1 MTERAEKAERADFSR
16 REVMQSIVAMFG
28 GAGLLDVDGLLARY
42 AEPGRK
48 AVRESGVGVFSPDD
62 VAFLDEVA
70 ETILPETSTPG
81 ARAAQAG
88 AFMALMVTDT
98 YSDRDQQVFRDG
110 MKALDE
116 ASRRMNG
123 KAFMEASPAQRLAL
137 LEAVDRAR
145 YGYQKG
151 KKSGEPPH
159 YFSQMKWLAML
170 GYFTTEI
177 GYTQALRYLETPG
190 RYDPCVPYTAGEKI
204 WASHA

>member
-28 GAGLLDVDGLLARY
+28 GAALLDVDGLLARY

-62 VAFLDEVA
+62 VAFLDEMA

-137 LEAVDRAR
+137 LEAVDRER
-145 YGYQKG
+145 YDYQKG
-151 KKSGEPPH
+151 KKSGDPSH

-170 GYFTTEI
+170 GYFTSEI